1 METRASYLL
10 VGGFVLALLAGTL
23 GFLVWLAN
31 AGDSTPQVRYDVV
44 YEGSV
49 TGMRVGSPVRLN
61 GVKVGDVVL
70 VALDKQD
77 PSKVRIGL
85 EVSQE
90 IPIKEDTRASLEL
103 EGLTGGRYLL
113 LTGSSPASP
122 KLGPTPGEPYP
133 IIAALPSALD
143 QVLQDAP
150 TILANIN
157 QLLSRGNQLLSDR
170 NLANITSTFADLS
183 TITHTLAQNS
193 DRIDQIL
200 ANVDATLASLKTAG
214 SAVEDFAD
222 VLQQD
227 AGGLLQ
233 SATEAFESVNGLA
246 VKLNKAFE
254 NTGADVHRLVNN
266 ISAAADEVSKMV
278 AENREPLRDF
288 TAQGLFELINF
299 LAEARDL
306 VAGLRKITI
315 EVERDPA
322 RFLFGDQQEGYEPG
336 R

>member
-1 METRASYLL
+1 METRANYLL
-10 VGGFVLALLAGTL
+10 VGGFVLVLLAGVMS
-23 GFLVWLAN
+23 FLVWLAN
-31 AGDSTPQVRYDVV
+31 AGDSTPQVRYDVY

-49 TGMRVGSPVRLN
+49 TGLREGSPVRLN

-70 VALDKQD
+70 VALDLQD
-77 PSKVRIGL
+77 PSRVRIGI
-85 EVSQE
+85 E
-90 IPIKEDTRASLEL
+90 IADNIPVKEDTRASLEL

-113 LTGSSPASP
+113 LTGSSPGSP
-122 KLGPTPGEPYP
+122 VLKAKPGEPYP
-133 IIAALPSALD
+133 VIAANPSAFE

-157 QLLSRGNQLLSDR
+157 ELLTRGNRLLSDQ
-170 NLANITSTFADLS
+170 NLTNITNAFADLS
-183 TITHTLAQNS
+183 VIVHTLSENS

-200 ANVDATLASLKTAG
+200 ANVDATLASLKAASG
-214 SAVEDFAD
+214 AVEDFAD

-233 SATEAFESVNGLA
+233 SASDALDNISELA
-246 VKLNKAFE
+246 ARLNKAVDF
-254 NTGADVHRLVNN
+254 TGADVRRLVNN
-266 ISAAADEVSKMV
+266 ISAAADQVSKMV

-306 VAGLRKITI
+306 VANLRKITI

-322 RFLFGDQQEGYEPG
+322 RFLFGDQQEGYEPS